1 MAITVNKLTI
11 RAVQSDDL
19 ERILTLWR
27 QAGIRSTAD
36 DDIIVLRVRLKRD
49 RDLFLVAC
57 CESQIVGTLIAGW
70 DGWRATMARL
80 AVDPKYRRLGIAQR
94 LVEQAEVL
102 LKKRGATR
110 AGALVFDDNKIASRF
125 WHAAGY
131 RRQRDVIRFA
141 KDL

>member
-1 MAITVNKLTI
+1 MSINVNKTTI

-19 ERILTLWR
+19 ERILRLWR
-27 QAGIRSTAD
+27 QAGIRSSAD
-36 DDIIVLRVRLKRD
+36 DDINVLRVRLKRD

-57 CESQIVGTLIAGW
+57 RGSQIVGTLIAGW

-80 AVDPKYRRLGIAQR
+80 AVDPSHRRLGIAQR
-94 LVEQAEVL
+94 LVEGAEVR

-110 AGALVFDDNKIASRF
+110 VGALVFDENTIARRF
-125 WHAAGY
+125 WRAAGY

-141 KDL
+141 KNL